1 MAVGV
6 QVTATRTMT
15 LRKPIQPGDTFNRLT
30 VERIAGV
37 ASNGGRRWLCACLC
51 GGTKV
56 VNTSELSSGDTQSC
70 GCLQKERSHDNRVKR
85 RADLTGMQLGQTTGV
100 VLGSSD
106 QYIERKNGNRALLW
120 RCKCDCGAEFLG
132 RGDKLQ
138 HGKLIHCATHRRNN
152 KKHIDYV
159 AIRQKL
165 KLVDGYKLVPKADKT
180 AITLAAGKG
189 DKYAAELLLLMYNEF
204 AYHTAREFA
213 ALHRVNGEYDI
224 DELAQ
229 ECKCAMLKSAQTWDP
244 ALGASFTTWSRF
256 LCKSYMQHEPN
267 SNTSIIYVP
276 TLAHTRESTRGYVER
291 SRQIASIDAPLDD
304 DGDRSLL
311 DVVGDN
317 QPDQEDRYAEC
328 EQRALIRRSMD
339 VLDIREKRIITMR
352 YLSDNEVFYD
362 EIAVHFGVT
371 RQCIQQLESRALR
384 KLRRHIERLD

>member
-1 MAVGV
+1 
-6 QVTATRTMT
+6 MT

-30 VERIAGV
+30 VEHIAGV
-37 ASNGGRRWLCACLC
+37 ASNGGRRWLCTCSC

-85 RADLTGMQLGQTTGV
+85 RADLTGMQLGKTTGV
-100 VLGSSD
+100 VLGPSD
-106 QYIERKNGNRALLW
+106 QFIERKNGQRALLW
-120 RCKCDCGAEFLG
+120 RCKCECGAEFLG

-138 HGKLIHCATHRRNN
+138 HGKLLHCAIHRRNN
-152 KKHIDYV
+152 KKHIDY
-159 AIRQKL
+159 AALRQTL

-189 DKYAAELLLLMYNEF
+189 DKEAAELLLLMYNEF

-244 ALGASFTTWSRF
+244 ALGASFSTWARY

-291 SRQIASIDAPLDD
+291 SRNVESFDAPLGQDNEN
-304 DGDRSLL
+304 GSLS
-311 DVVGDN
+311 DVVGND
-317 QPDQEDRYAEC
+317 QPDQEEHYADC
-328 EQRALIRRSMD
+328 EQRALIRRSMG
-339 VLDIREKRIITMR
+339 VLDIREKQIITMR
-352 YLSDNEVFYD
+352 YLSDNELFYD
-362 EIAVHFGVT
+362 EIAVKLGVT
-371 RQCIQQLESRALR
+371 RQRVQQLEGRALR
-384 KLRRHIERLD
+384 KLRNHINRLG